1 MYIDGGGAE
10 RFLKFILAWVF
21 KEDPYKKDRLSHLET
36 VGGIIPAPSKKRIPV
51 EDIAAADVNL
61 DGNW

>member
-10 RFLKFILAWVF
+10 RFLKFILAWLF
-21 KEDPYKKDRLSHLET
+21 KEDPYKKHRKDHLET
-36 VGGIIPAPSKKRIPV
+36 IGGVIPSKIPP
-51 EDIAAADVNL
+51 EDLSAVDINL